1 MTASEAPLAG
11 VRVDRRVMRLAALFV
26 QPDGCYA
33 GLPDVDAWPEA
44 RDARRY
50 TGPLPE
56 DVKLVQVGP
65 CACSDHECGECMKP
79 DEDPAQT
86 RLDEMVLREKS

>member
-33 GLPDVDAWPEA
+33 GLRAVSVRIVRGVFA
-44 RDARRY
+44 
-50 TGPLPE
+50 
-56 DVKLVQVGP
+56 
-65 CACSDHECGECMKP
+65 
-79 DEDPAQT
+79 
-86 RLDEMVLREKS
+86 

>member
-33 GLPDVDAWPEA
+33 DLRGKPQSMAK
-44 RDARRY
+44 Y
-50 TGPLPE
+50 T
-56 DVKLVQVGP
+56 
-65 CACSDHECGECMKP
+65 S
-79 DEDPAQT
+79 
-86 RLDEMVLREKS
+86 